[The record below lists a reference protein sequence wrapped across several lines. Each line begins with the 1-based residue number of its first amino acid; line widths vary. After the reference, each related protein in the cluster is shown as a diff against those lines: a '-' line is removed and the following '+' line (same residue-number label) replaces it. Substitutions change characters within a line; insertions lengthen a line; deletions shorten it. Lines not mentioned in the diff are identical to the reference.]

1 MHSEPAI
8 PTLPPAQENLPTRQ
22 RILDA
27 AYRVCAEK
35 GLHGATTREIADAAR
50 VNEVTLFRHFGSKEK
65 LIAALFQRS
74 VAAQTESLSD
84 PEPDGEDLQPVLLR
98 YARRY
103 NQMLFEH
110 EALIRTIIAEAPRHP
125 EHARQVIS
133 EAAKPLRERLLAY
146 LEAARTTGAVR
157 GDVALH
163 PAVDA
168 FTGMLLAGMLRR
180 TGKVNCLD
188 YAQDDYVATCVDL
201 FQRGLA
207 AAPPVKAK
215 SASKAGRRA

>member
-1 MHSEPAI
+1 MHTHPDI
-8 PTLPPAQENLPTRQ
+8 PTLPPAQESLPTRQ

-27 AYRVCAEK
+27 AYRVCAEQ

-65 LIAALFQRS
+65 LITALFQRS

-84 PEPDGEDLQPVLLR
+84 NEPDGEDLQPALLR

-103 NQMLFEH
+103 NHMLFEH

-125 EHARQVIS
+125 DQAKQVIS
-133 EAAKPLRERLLAY
+133 DAAKPLRQRLLAF
-146 LEAARTTGAVR
+146 LEIAQSGGAVR
-157 GDVALH
+157 SDVALS

-168 FTGMLLAGMLRR
+168 FTGMLLSGMLRR
-180 TGKVNCLD
+180 TGKAHCLD
-188 YAQDDYVATCVDL
+188 YAQEDYVSACVDL
-201 FQRGLA
+201 FYRGI
-207 AAPPVKAK
+207 AAPAK
-215 SASKAGRRA
+215 RAKGRRRA